1 MKLICGQNFC
11 LSRKRN
17 QFIKELCK
25 QNPFCGFL
33 PLYSLLFLTWTPAI
47 YMCAYNFLCIHFYVL
62 IKPSVIEA
70 HRSLFNVLSHL
81 NDVSCS
87 LIDCWRFFYNSK
99 FNILVWFD
107 WLQFRAWNLEWSQMW
122 VCCEGTTQSTPCTQ
136 KLAREKWG
144 RNGRSRGRRRGVV
157 GKWVSFYLEFPTSC
171 ELQRRPPNL
180 KECLECAHSPSCSL
194 MGQPTE
200 KHCQANQIP
209 TKVHII
215 YSPQTFAYNVK
226 IIS

>member
-1 MKLICGQNFC
+1 MQAE
-11 LSRKRN
+11 S
-17 QFIKELCK
+17 
-25 QNPFCGFL
+25 FL
-33 PLYSLLFLTWTPAI
+33 WFSPTLFTTLFNMNITNI
-47 YMCAYNFLCIHFYVL
+47 YMCAYNFLFIHFYVL

-70 HRSLFNVLSHL
+70 HRSNCLFNVLSHFY
-81 NDVSCS
+81 DVSCS
-87 LIDCWRFFYNSK
+87 LVDYCRFVYNVK
-99 FNILVWFD
+99 FNIFVWFD

-122 VCCEGTTQSTPCTQ
+122 VCWEGATQSTPCAQ

-144 RNGRSRGRRRGVV
+144 RTGRSRGRRRGVV
-157 GKWVSFYLEFPTSC
+157 GKWMPFYLEFPTSC

-180 KECLECAHSPSCSL
+180 KECLECAYSPSCSL

-215 YSPQTFAYNVK
+215 YSPKTLAYNVK